1 MGTTL
6 ARKAWRDLGRRR
18 ARAILT
24 SATIALAVAGIGM
37 LAVPTLIDR
46 TMSAE
51 VRETHLYDLTLPVR
65 DMAFDDDTAP
75 RARCH
80 PQRRRGQ
87 RAGDVLHSGA
97 DRRPSHPGDSVGC
110 RRLHPTVDRRRA
122 RHERCRRDGR
132 PGARRRRQRRRR
144 RRRPRRGRPSSPH
157 RRRRIC
163 RRRSRCP
170 GVARSLAFRQG
181 PWNHPKQL
189 ILYATNDTVRALAG
203 VSGVNSL
210 AFRLDDTEPGAVDA
224 TVDAPAH
231 LARHERRARRPHR
244 PARHP

>member
-24 SATIALAVAGIGM
+24 SATIALAVAGMGM

-51 VRETHLYDLTLPVR
+51 VRETHLYDITLPVR
-65 DMAFDDDTAP
+65 DMEFDDDTAP
-75 RARCH
+75 RARGH

-87 RAGDVLHSGA
+87 RAGDLLHSSAG
-97 DRRPSHPGDSVGC
+97 RRPPHPGDAVGC
-110 RRLHPTVDRRRA
+110 RRLHRSVDRRRA
-122 RHERCRRDGR
+122 RHERRRPGRR

-144 RRRPRRGRPSSPH
+144 RRQPRRRRPSSPR

-163 RRRSRCP
+163 RVARGVRRCPQPRVLAGTVGSPEAAHPVRDQRHRSR
-170 GVARSLAFRQG
+170 
-181 PWNHPKQL
+181 
-189 ILYATNDTVRALAG
+189 AL
-203 VSGVNSL
+203 
-210 AFRLDDTEPGAVDA
+210 R
-224 TVDAPAH
+224 
-231 LARHERRARRPHR
+231 RRPG
-244 PARHP
+244 